1 MPCRRFFN
9 KRDCRCWLA
18 SRNGIYH
25 FIPQDK
31 KRDIKKYIM
40 KQRLKIRE
48 IVNEIH
54 KILPKSEYRWPVYGI
69 RWEYIWWIDSMDKN
83 EFKRH
88 MQKTIVVIAREM
100 IKKYLDE
107 SKRMEIL
114 CNEHAE
120 ELVRK
125 EREEQKKLNILCN
138 EHRKEREKQ
147 NN

>member
-1 MPCRRFFN
+1 
-9 KRDCRCWLA
+9 
-18 SRNGIYH
+18 
-25 FIPQDK
+25 
-31 KRDIKKYIM
+31 
-40 KQRLKIRE
+40 
-48 IVNEIH
+48 
-54 KILPKSEYRWPVYGI
+54 
-69 RWEYIWWIDSMDKN
+69 MDKN

-107 SKRMEIL
+107 PKRMEIL

-125 EREEQKKLNILCN
+125 ECEEQKKLNILCN